1 MRETAVADYPRLVG
15 KGLEKEIS
23 AHAVYVVDM
32 DSAVPLYRRNERMI
46 VYPASA
52 TKLVTALTAKRLYK
66 SEKIFSVGNFEF
78 YPAVMG
84 LRPGDQV
91 SLEVLLAGL
100 LIPSGNDA
108 AYTLA
113 ENAEG
118 GYEGFVFE
126 MNKTVRDLNLKDT
139 HLTNPSGLP
148 DDAHVSTARDLA
160 HLLRAVLIDG
170 DLIDL
175 MRTKQKIVRGERG
188 QKYLLKSTNSL
199 LGELEGLLGGKTGY
213 TLEAGEV
220 LISAVKR
227 NGKTVIIALLN
238 SRDRAGETRILV
250 DWVFENFV
258 WEGVIPR

>member
-1 MRETAVADYPRLVG
+1 
-15 KGLEKEIS
+15 
-23 AHAVYVVDM
+23 
-32 DSAVPLYRRNERMI
+32 
-46 VYPASA
+46 
-52 TKLVTALTAKRLYK
+52 
-66 SEKIFSVGNFEF
+66 
-78 YPAVMG
+78 
-84 LRPGDQV
+84 
-91 SLEVLLAGL
+91 
-100 LIPSGNDA
+100 
-108 AYTLA
+108 
-113 ENAEG
+113 
-118 GYEGFVFE
+118 
-126 MNKTVRDLNLKDT
+126 
-139 HLTNPSGLP
+139 
-148 DDAHVSTARDLA
+148 LA

-238 SRDRAGETRILV
+238 SGDRAGETRILV

-258 WEGVIPR
+258 WEEVIPR